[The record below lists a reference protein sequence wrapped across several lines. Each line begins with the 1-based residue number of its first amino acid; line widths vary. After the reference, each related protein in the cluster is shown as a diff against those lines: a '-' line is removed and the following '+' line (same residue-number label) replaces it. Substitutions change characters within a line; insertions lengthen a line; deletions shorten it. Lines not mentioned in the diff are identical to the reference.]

1 MIEIEIPGRH
11 NFTLEHLLLDVN
23 GTIALDS
30 VIIDG
35 VKQRLAK
42 LSQKL
47 NIYIVTANT
56 HNNAD
61 YLEQELDIEP
71 HIISPGQEA
80 SQKLFLAN
88 ILGKEKC
95 IAIGNGAND
104 VLMLKQSA
112 IGICVIGKEGASA
125 EAAHHSDV
133 VVYDINDAL
142 DLLLHPKRLI
152 ATLRK

>member
-11 NFTLEHLLLDVN
+11 DFALGHLLLDVN
-23 GTIALDS
+23 GTIALDGT
-30 VIIDG
+30 IIDG
-35 VKQRLAK
+35 VKARLAE
-42 LSQKL
+42 LSQKI

-56 HNNAD
+56 RNNAD
-61 YLEQELDIEP
+61 YLEQELNIEP
-71 HIISPGQEA
+71 HLINHGQEA

-88 ILGKEKC
+88 MLGKEKC
-95 IAIGNGAND
+95 VAIGNGSND

-112 IGICVIGKEGASA
+112 IGICVVGKEGASA
-125 EAAHHSDV
+125 EAVQHSDV

-142 DLLLHPKRLI
+142 DLLLNPKRLI

>member
-1 MIEIEIPGRH
+1 MIEIEIPGRY
-11 NFTLEHLLLDVN
+11 NFSLEHLLLDVN
-23 GTIALDS
+23 GTIALDG

-35 VKQRLAK
+35 VKDRLAE
-42 LSQKL
+42 LSQKI

-56 HNNAD
+56 NNNAD
-61 YLEQELDIEP
+61 YLQNELGIEP

-88 ILGKEKC
+88 MLGKEKC
-95 IAIGNGAND
+95 VAIGNGAND
-104 VLMLKQSA
+104 MLMLKQSA

-125 EAAHHSDV
+125 EAVQHSDV
-133 VVYDINDAL
+133 VVYGINDAL
-142 DLLLHPKRLI
+142 DLLLYPKRLI

>member
-11 NFTLEHLLLDVN
+11 GFELQHLLLDVN
-23 GTIALDS
+23 GTIALDGT
-30 VIIDG
+30 IIDG
-35 VKQRLAK
+35 VKQRLAE

-47 NIYIVTANT
+47 NVYVVTANI
-56 HNNAD
+56 HDNAD
-61 YLEQELDIEP
+61 YLEQELGIEP
-71 HIISPGQEA
+71 HIIGLGQEA
-80 SQKLFLAN
+80 TQKLSLAN
-88 ILGKEKC
+88 LLSKERC
-95 IAIGNGAND
+95 VAIGNGAND

-125 EAAHHSDV
+125 EAVQHSDI